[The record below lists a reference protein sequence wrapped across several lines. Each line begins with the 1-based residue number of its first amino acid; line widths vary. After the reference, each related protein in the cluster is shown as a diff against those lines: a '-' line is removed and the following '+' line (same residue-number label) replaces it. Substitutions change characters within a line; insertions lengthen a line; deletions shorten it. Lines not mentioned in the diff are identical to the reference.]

1 MRIALAI
8 SASDPTGGA
17 GLQADL
23 QVFRSLGVHGCGV
36 LSALTL
42 QDSSKV
48 RKLLPV
54 FPSVVLDQLRVLLG
68 DIQPSAVK
76 IGALASDDVARS
88 VLLGLDDLAPD
99 TPLVLDPVLFAS
111 DGSQLLERRAW
122 DSLRALI
129 SRCTLV
135 TPNLHEAEQLSGLDL
150 SSKGGNEAAARYFI
164 EELGAQAALIK
175 GGHRDGAPDDLL
187 ALRGD
192 LQPGSEPV
200 ASSRLESDRGNKP
213 EARLDRTSTGE
224 ALGGGR
230 ALSPAAI
237 EMHWLEGE
245 RVDRGPVHGT
255 GCALS
260 SAIAAGLARG
270 QSLLEAVEQ
279 GRHFVVT
286 ALRSAEAPGAGSRL
300 LVY

>member
-1 MRIALAI
+1 MRTALAI

-42 QDSSKV
+42 QDTSKV
-48 RKLLPV
+48 HRVLPV
-54 FPSVVLDQLRVLLG
+54 FPSVVLDQLRVLLR

-76 IGALASDDVARS
+76 IGALASDDVARN
-88 VLLGLDDLAPD
+88 VLLGLEDLAAN

-129 SRCTLV
+129 ARCTLV
-135 TPNLHEAEQLSGLDL
+135 TPNLQEAEQLSGLDP
-150 SSKGGNEAAARYFI
+150 SSKTGSEAAARYFI

-175 GGHRDGAPDDLL
+175 GGHRSGAPDDLL
-187 ALRGD
+187 ALRSD
-192 LQPGSEPV
+192 LQ
-200 ASSRLESDRGNKP
+200 
-213 EARLDRTSTGE
+213 
-224 ALGGGR
+224 LGGGQIEG
-230 ALSPAAI
+230 PAAI
-237 EMHWLEGE
+237 EMHWLDGE
-245 RVDRGPVHGT
+245 RVNRGPVHGT

-270 QSLLEAVEQ
+270 QSLPDAVEQ
-279 GRHFVVT
+279 GRRFVVT
-286 ALRSAEAPGAGSRL
+286 ALRSAGAPGAGSRL

>member
-42 QDSSKV
+42 QDTSKV
-48 RKLLPV
+48 HRVLPV
-54 FPSVVLDQLRVLLG
+54 FPSVVLDQLRVLLR

-88 VLLGLDDLAPD
+88 VLLGLEDLAAD

-111 DGSQLLERRAW
+111 DGSRLLERRAW

-150 SSKGGNEAAARYFI
+150 SSKRGSEAAARYFI

-175 GGHRDGAPDDLL
+175 GGHRSGAPDDLL

-192 LQPGSEPV
+192 LQVGSEPA
-200 ASSRLESDRGNKP
+200 ASRPPESDERDKA
-213 EARLDRTSTGE
+213 EARIDRASEGE
-224 ALGGGR
+224 APGGGQ
-230 ALSPAAI
+230 AESSAAI
-237 EMHWLEGE
+237 EMHWLDGE

-270 QSLLEAVEQ
+270 QSLLDAVEQ
-279 GRHFVVT
+279 GRRFVLT
-286 ALRSAEAPGAGSRL
+286 ALQSAGAPGAGSRL